1 MLNILK
7 ITLFLL
13 VISVVTSCSSGPETI
28 NYGKENCEFCKMT
41 IMDKK
46 FGTELVSQK
55 GKVFKFDDAACMV
68 KYMQVSNQEDA
79 QFKFIVFN
87 GVDAPGELLGVEE
100 ATFVYSGEMR
110 SPMLGNVGAFKDPK
124 KANDYLKSDTTAQMM
139 SWEEVKSKLE

>member
-7 ITLFLL
+7 IIFFLL
-13 VISVVTSCSSGPETI
+13 VIFIVTSCSSGPEVI
-28 NYGKENCEFCKMT
+28 KYGEENCGFCKMT

-55 GKVFKFDDAACMV
+55 GKIFKFDDAACMV
-68 KYMQVSNQEDA
+68 KYMKVSDLDDSN
-79 QFKFIVFN
+79 FKFIVFN

-124 KANDYLKSDTTAQMM
+124 KANAYIKSDTSAQMM